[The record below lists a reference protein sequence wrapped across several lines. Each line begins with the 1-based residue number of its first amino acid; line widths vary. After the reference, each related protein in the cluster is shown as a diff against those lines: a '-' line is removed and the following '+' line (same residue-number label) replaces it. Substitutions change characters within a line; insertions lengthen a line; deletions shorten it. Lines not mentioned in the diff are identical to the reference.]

1 MAMKRANGSGS
12 VYKMKHKPLRKPYRA
27 VVTIGYD
34 EDGKCKRKT
43 IGYYAK
49 SKEAWDALSEY
60 GIYPEKFETKK
71 VLFSECWRW
80 MIADKERKGID
91 VKKGGYSTAQAKL
104 TSIWNKPIQEIKL
117 VHLQAII
124 DENSHLSRSSIAII
138 LKGLN
143 GAFESAIK
151 NDIVV
156 KNYAA
161 LLELKPAEKSDIHK
175 PFTEAEIQTIWEH
188 THLDIAKLLL
198 MYIYSGMRPIEL
210 LSIKLEN
217 VHLDKRYI
225 IGGVK
230 TKAGKDRLIPIA
242 DCVMPFY
249 REIYAKAS
257 VSKSDTL
264 IPQGYT
270 SKYLGKPIK
279 RFCKEV
285 AISDHLPHD
294 TRHTFITLASNYGM
308 DRYILKAIVGHTQ
321 SKDITADVYTHK
333 TIEQYI
339 EEVNKI
345 PSSFS

>member
-1 MAMKRANGSGS
+1 M
-12 VYKMKHKPLRKPYRA
+12 
-27 VVTIGYD
+27 
-34 EDGKCKRKT
+34 
-43 IGYYAK
+43 
-49 SKEAWDALSEY
+49 
-60 GIYPEKFETKK
+60 
-71 VLFSECWRW
+71 
-80 MIADKERKGID
+80 
-91 VKKGGYSTAQAKL
+91 
-104 TSIWNKPIQEIKL
+104 
-117 VHLQAII
+117 HLQAII

-151 NDIVV
+151 NDIIV

-161 LLELKPAEKSDIHK
+161 LLELKPAEKSAIHK

-188 THLDIAKLLL
+188 EHLDIAKLLL

-210 LSIKLEN
+210 LSIKIEN

-264 IPQGYT
+264 IPHGYT

-285 AISDHLPHD
+285 GISDHLPHD
-294 TRHTFITLASNYGM
+294 TRHTFVTLASNYGM
-308 DRYILKAIVGHTQ
+308 DRYVLKAIVGHTQ

>member
-1 MAMKRANGSGS
+1 MAMKRANGSGT

-27 VVTIGYD
+27 VVTLGYD
-34 EDGKCKRKT
+34 AKGKALRKT

-80 MIADKERKGID
+80 MLADKERKGID
-91 VKKGGYSTAQAKL
+91 TKKGSYSTAAAKL
-104 TSIWNKPIQEIKL
+104 GTIWNKPIQEIRL

-124 DENSHLSRSSIAII
+124 DANSHLSRSSIAII

-151 NDIVV
+151 NDIIV

-161 LLELKPAEKSDIHK
+161 LLDLKPAEKSDIHK
-175 PFTEAEIQTIWEH
+175 PYTEEEIQKIWQH
-188 THLDIAKLLL
+188 ADTNIGKLIL
-198 MYIYSGMRPIEL
+198 MYIYSGMRPVEL

-217 VHLDKRYI
+217 VHLEERYI

-230 TKAGKDRLIPIA
+230 TKAGKDRIIPIA

-249 REIYAKAS
+249 REIHAQALIA
-257 VSKSDTL
+257 KSDTL
-264 IPQGYT
+264 IPHGYI
-270 SKYLGKPIK
+270 SKYLGGPIK
-279 RFCKEV
+279 RFCKE
-285 AISDHLPHD
+285 IGIQEHLPHD

-308 DRYILKAIVGHTQ
+308 DRYILKSIVGHTQ
-321 SKDITADVYTHK
+321 SKDVTADIYIHK
-333 TIEQYI
+333 TIKQYI
-339 EEVNKI
+339 DEVNKI
-345 PSSFS
+345 PASFG

>member
-1 MAMKRANGSGS
+1 MAMKRANGSGT

-34 EDGKCKRKT
+34 ENGKCKRKT

-104 TSIWNKPIQEIKL
+104 TIWNKPIQEIKL

-151 NDIVV
+151 NDVII
-156 KNYAA
+156 KNYAS
-161 LLELKPAEKSDIHK
+161 LLELKPAEKSNIHK
-175 PFTEAEIQTIWEH
+175 PFTEEEIQVIWDH
-188 THLDIAKLLL
+188 VHMDIAKLLL

-210 LSIKLEN
+210 LSIKIEN
-217 VHLDKRYI
+217 VHLDKRYV

-264 IPQGYT
+264 IPQG
-270 SKYLGKPIK
+270 S
-279 RFCKEV
+279 
-285 AISDHLPHD
+285 
-294 TRHTFITLASNYGM
+294 
-308 DRYILKAIVGHTQ
+308 LKGTHQ
-321 SKDITADVYTHK
+321 ST
-333 TIEQYI
+333 
-339 EEVNKI
+339 
-345 PSSFS
+345 

>member
-1 MAMKRANGSGS
+1 MAMKRANGSGT
-12 VYKMKHKPLRKPYRA
+12 VYKMKHKQLRKPYRA
-27 VVTIGYD
+27 VVTTGYD
-34 EDGKCKRKT
+34 ENGKCKRKT

-60 GIYPEKFETKK
+60 GIYPEKFETQK

-124 DENSHLSRSSIAII
+124 DENSHLSRSSITII

-151 NDIVV
+151 NDIIV

-188 THLDIAKLLL
+188 AHMDIAKLLL

-210 LSIKLEN
+210 LSIKIKN
-217 VHLDKRYI
+217 VHLDKRYV

-264 IPQGYT
+264 IKGTPQST
-270 SKYLGKPIK
+270 
-279 RFCKEV
+279 
-285 AISDHLPHD
+285 
-294 TRHTFITLASNYGM
+294 
-308 DRYILKAIVGHTQ
+308 
-321 SKDITADVYTHK
+321 
-333 TIEQYI
+333 
-339 EEVNKI
+339 
-345 PSSFS
+345 

>member
-1 MAMKRANGSGS
+1 
-12 VYKMKHKPLRKPYRA
+12 
-27 VVTIGYD
+27 
-34 EDGKCKRKT
+34 
-43 IGYYAK
+43 
-49 SKEAWDALSEY
+49 
-60 GIYPEKFETKK
+60 
-71 VLFSECWRW
+71 

-151 NDIVV
+151 NDIIV

-188 THLDIAKLLL
+188 AHLDIAKLLL

-210 LSIKLEN
+210 LSIKLDN
-217 VHLDKRYI
+217 VHMDKRYV

-279 RFCKEV
+279 RFCKEIG
-285 AISDHLPHD
+285 ISDHLPHD
-294 TRHTFITLASNYGM
+294 TRHTFVTLASNYGM
-308 DRYILKAIVGHTQ
+308 DRYVLKAIVGHTQ

-345 PSSFS
+345 PSSFN